1 MHPDRTNANALHRAL
16 PRSQYDAL
24 QAEYL
29 EELLER
35 IAHKQI
41 PTSSFA
47 RVWILGSLQAKV
59 ACSYFAYWLR
69 SLWAG
74 ADERQRLKNEA
85 HLAAALQLLATMG
98 YLRGAVMKVGQL
110 LANLPEVVPEEI
122 AEVLARLHFEAPP
135 MHFAM
140 VREVFLDE
148 FNHEPE
154 EIFASFD
161 RHPFAAAS
169 LGQVHRAR
177 LHSGEEVAVKIQ
189 YPNIARTIKSDLR
202 NLRLLMQPL
211 SYGRDRHDIL
221 DKLRDIEQ
229 TLLRETD
236 YLQEAKF
243 LTQARSL
250 FTPEDLVVIPRVFT
264 KQSSGRVLTTEY
276 LPGCHLDRFLEGAPS
291 QEERDHFTT
300 LLIMGTFRL
309 YYRLHWLFA
318 DPHPG
323 NFIFMPDGRLGM
335 IDFGCTKEMSDDD
348 WQFSSEAI
356 QAALVG
362 DKARVNQALAQACHF
377 ASPQEMEPDRL
388 AVIRQGFYWV
398 MEPWLHEGR
407 FYFGDRDFF
416 LRGIDNLLET
426 CRRRYTRS
434 APVGIWSNRFVV
446 GGRAFCY
453 RLRGGCHFRAIHK
466 QEAAQEAV
474 RPSQNPNL
482 IDSGQGDERT

>member
-1 MHPDRTNANALHRAL
+1 MQPDRTDADALSRAL
-16 PRSQYDAL
+16 PRGRHDAL
-24 QAEYL
+24 QTERL

-35 IAHKQI
+35 VAHKQI

-47 RVWILGSLQAKV
+47 RFWILGSLQAKV
-59 ACSYFAYWLR
+59 ACGYFAYWLR
-69 SLWAG
+69 SLWVG
-74 ADERQRLKNEA
+74 ASERQLLKNEA

-98 YLRGAVMKVGQL
+98 YLRGAVMKLGQL

-122 AEVLARLHFEAPP
+122 AEVLAKLHFEAPP

-140 VREVFLDE
+140 VREVFFDE
-148 FNHEPE
+148 FDREPE

-202 NLRLLMQPL
+202 NLRVLLQPL
-211 SYGRDRHDIL
+211 SYGRDWRDIL

-236 YLQEAKF
+236 YRQEAGF

-250 FTPEDLVVIPRVFT
+250 FVPWDRVVIPRVFT
-264 KQSSGRVLTTEY
+264 EQSSGRVLTTEY
-276 LPGCHLDRFLEGAPS
+276 LPGCHLDRFLEGTPS
-291 QEERDHFTT
+291 QEERDHFTD
-300 LLIMGTFRL
+300 LLTMATFRL

-323 NFIFMPDGRLGM
+323 NFIFMNDGRLGL
-335 IDFGCTKEMSDDD
+335 IDFGCTKEMNDEE
-348 WQFSSEAI
+348 WQFSNEAI

-362 DKARVNQALAQACHF
+362 DQAGVDQALARSCLF
-377 ASPQEMEPDRL
+377 TSPQEMEPARL

-398 MEPWLHEGR
+398 MEPWLHEGQ
-407 FYFGDRDFF
+407 FNFGDRDFF

-426 CRRRYTRS
+426 ARLRYTRS
-434 APVGIWSNRFVV
+434 APVYIWSNRFVV

-453 RLRGGCHFRAIHK
+453 RLQGRCHFRAIH
-466 QEAAQEAV
+466 QREAGWPA
-474 RPSQNPNL
+474 PNL
-482 IDSGQGDERT
+482 DHLGDERA